1 MTYRITVFDIDGNIK
16 TVRKFTDEKEWSIA
30 FSEYGQCG
38 KYRRSWFKTS
48 LILSFQFHHTQMDG
62 AHAAHFLDL
71 LQREID
77 TLKI

>member
-38 KYRRSWFKTS
+38 KYRRSWRGHDAFVT
-48 LILSFQFHHTQMDG
+48 
-62 AHAAHFLDL
+62 
-71 LQREID
+71 RVCE
-77 TLKI
+77 